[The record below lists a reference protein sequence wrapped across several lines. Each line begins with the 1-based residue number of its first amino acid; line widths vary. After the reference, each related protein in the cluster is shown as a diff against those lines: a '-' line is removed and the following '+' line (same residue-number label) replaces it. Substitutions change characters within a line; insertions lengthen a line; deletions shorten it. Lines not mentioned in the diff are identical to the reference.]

1 MFQLFGFGGA
11 RCPRCEHK
19 NGAAAGYC
27 AQCGLSLGA
36 PDSDTVLHANQWRL
50 ADAQLALF
58 FGVRELSS
66 LFGSA
71 ARRLQVPAESR
82 AWIVQTDAFTLI
94 PAGDYDGAA
103 FFARLP
109 ALLPARPAEVL
120 IARADALSL
129 AFDLP
134 DLASTEM
141 LSVAATVR
149 VDIAL
154 GQPDAF
160 ARQFMRAP
168 GAVTRAHLHA
178 LLLPSVR
185 QIALEFV
192 GSRALREMDANADL
206 RPELNERLQSALT
219 QRLAPSGLAVAGV
232 ETLSL
237 RHDKR
242 AADGSDGDAGAS
254 IGTLWLGGLPAHELE
269 QRSLERM
276 QQLDGLYDEEE
287 WQRIRREEMAARHA
301 HRRAELQQE
310 ATAGKAELG
319 HQEAER
325 LQALRGRQIDLY
337 GRILEAKSRRQALDH
352 GAALALGELEQEL
365 VQKGAQHADAA
376 ANWEHVRALA
386 AIKMRSELELSQLNG
401 REQIQLAQQRFTH
414 QVHLQAIAQQIDNAL
429 LIDDEAGR
437 RAQLARL
444 RHAEMAAAQRE
455 AQLEAEQHKAAWQ
468 GLMLANAAR
477 KREAERVQEWE
488 EQMQLA
494 RQRELLRAEA
504 HKDEAAQVQAADI
517 GEKITALRRGGA
529 REDAIAQQEKLLRTI
544 EADGVYARQLQQ
556 QTHLAQLDALAIEEQ
571 RQQLRQLEQETQW
584 QRDLLAMAQQ
594 RESDYARWKG
604 EYEAL
609 LAQQAHAA
617 ELARIDIDRIEKI
630 GTLSDTGKVAL
641 AQGPNA
647 AVLAQVLK
655 TQLQAGMSAEQLHAL
670 AALAAA
676 ENSIAPPDALRMAQ
690 DSVAHERSYLEGQF
704 ERERRQQLE
713 LIKLHNEL
721 QNAVH
726 SQGLAAQAQVGVA
739 VAQALQP
746 VAGGGMAL
754 LRCKN
759 GHALRAG
766 HPEDK
771 FCVACGVALQS

>member
-36 PDSDTVLHANQWRL
+36 PDSDAVLHANQWHL
-50 ADAQLALF
+50 ADGQLALF

-71 ARRLQVPAESR
+71 ARRLQVPAQSR
-82 AWIVQTDAFTLI
+82 AWIVQSDAFTLI
-94 PAGDYDGAA
+94 PAGDYDSAA

-120 IARADALSL
+120 IARADAVSL
-129 AFDLP
+129 EFDLP
-134 DLASTEM
+134 GLASTE
-141 LSVAATVR
+141 LLNVAASLR
-149 VDIAL
+149 IDIAL

-185 QIALEFV
+185 QIALEFI

-219 QRLAPSGLAVAGV
+219 QRLAPSGLAVARV
-232 ETLSL
+232 ETLAL

-242 AADGSDGDAGAS
+242 DGNADAA
-254 IGTLWLGGLPAHELE
+254 IGTLWLGGLPAQELE
-269 QRSLERM
+269 QHSLERM
-276 QQLDGLYDEEE
+276 KQLDQLYDEEE
-287 WQRIRREEMAARHA
+287 WQRIRREELAARHA
-301 HRRAELQQE
+301 HRRAELTQD
-310 ATAGKAELG
+310 ATLEKAELN

-365 VQKGAQHADAA
+365 AQKGAQRVDET

-386 AIKMRSELELSQLNG
+386 AIKMRSELELSQLHG
-401 REQIQLAQQRFTH
+401 REQIQLSQQRFTH
-414 QVHLQAIAQQIDNAL
+414 QVHLQSIAQQVESAL
-429 LIDDEAGR
+429 LIDDETGR
-437 RAQLARL
+437 RTQLARL
-444 RHAEMAAAQRE
+444 RQAETDAAQRE
-455 AQLEAEQHKAAWQ
+455 AQLEAEQHQAAWQ

-488 EQMQLA
+488 DQMQLA

-517 GEKITALRRGGA
+517 AEKVAALRRGGA

-544 EADGVYARQLQQ
+544 EADGVHARQLQQ
-556 QTHLAQLDALAIEEQ
+556 QTQLALLDALAIEEQ
-571 RQQLRQLEQETQW
+571 RQQLRQLEQEAQW

-630 GTLSDTGKVAL
+630 GSLSDTGKL
-641 AQGPNA
+641 AMAAGQNA
-647 AVLAQVLK
+647 SALAQVLK
-655 TQLQAGMSAEQLHAL
+655 TQLQAGMSAEQIHAL

-676 ENSIAPPDALRMAQ
+676 ENSIAPLDAMRMAQ
-690 DSVAHERSYLEGQF
+690 DSVAQERSYLEGQA
-704 ERERRQQLE
+704 ERERRQQLD
-713 LIKLHNEL
+713 LINL
-721 QNAVH
+721 QNAAH
-726 SQGLAAQAQVGVA
+726 AHGLSAQAQLGMA

-746 VAGGGMAL
+746 GAVSAAPV
-754 LRCKN
+754 RCKN
-759 GHALRAG
+759 GHAQRAG

-771 FCVACGVALQS
+771 FCAACGVALQP

>member
-11 RCPRCEHK
+11 RCPRCEHR

-36 PDSDTVLHANQWRL
+36 PGSDAVLHANQWRL
-50 ADAQLALF
+50 AEEQLALF

-66 LFGSA
+66 LFGGA

-82 AWIVQTDAFTLI
+82 AWIVQSDAFTLI
-94 PAGDYDGAA
+94 PAGDYDSTA

-129 AFDLP
+129 EFDLP
-134 DLASTEM
+134 DLASTE
-141 LSVAATVR
+141 LLGVAASLR
-149 VDIAL
+149 IDIAL

-185 QIALEFV
+185 QIALEFI
-192 GSRALREMDANADL
+192 GSRALRDMDANADL

-219 QRLAPSGLAVAGV
+219 QRLAPSGLAVARV
-232 ETLSL
+232 ETISL

-242 AADGSDGDAGAS
+242 AGGDAGDAC
-254 IGTLWLGGLPAHELE
+254 IGTLWLGGLPAQELE
-269 QRSLERM
+269 QHSLERM
-276 QQLDGLYDEEE
+276 KQLDQLYDEEE

-301 HRRAELQQE
+301 HRRAELRQD
-310 ATAGKAELG
+310 ATLEKAELG

-365 VQKGAQHADAA
+365 AQKGAQRADEA

-414 QVHLQAIAQQIDNAL
+414 QVHLQSIAQQIESAL

-444 RHAEMAAAQRE
+444 RQAETEAAQRE

-504 HKDEAAQVQAADI
+504 HKDEAAQVQAAEI
-517 GEKITALRRGGA
+517 AEKLAALRRGGA

-544 EADGVYARQLQQ
+544 EADGVHARQLQQ
-556 QTHLAQLDALAIEEQ
+556 QSQLAQLDALAIEEQ
-571 RQQLRQLEQETQW
+571 RQQLRQLEQEAQW
-584 QRDLLAMAQQ
+584 QRDLLAMVQQ

-604 EYEAL
+604 EYESL

-617 ELARIDIDRIEKI
+617 ELARIDIDRAEKI
-630 GTLSDTGKVAL
+630 GSLSDTGKL
-641 AQGPNA
+641 AMAAGPNA
-647 AVLAQVLK
+647 AALAQVLK
-655 TQLQAGMSAEQLHAL
+655 VQLQAGMSAEQIHAL

-676 ENSIAPPDALRMAQ
+676 ENSIAPLEAMRMAQ
-690 DSVAHERSYLEGQF
+690 DSVAQERGYLEGQF
-704 ERERRQQLE
+704 DRDRRQQLD
-713 LIKLHNEL
+713 LINL
-721 QNAVH
+721 QNAAH
-726 SQGLAAQAQVGVA
+726 AHGLSAQAQLGVA

-746 VAGGGMAL
+746 QPGGGSAP

-759 GHALRAG
+759 GHAQRAG

-771 FCVACGVALQS
+771 FCAACGAALQP

>member
-36 PDSDTVLHANQWRL
+36 PGSDAVLHANQWRL
-50 ADAQLALF
+50 ADDQLALF

-66 LFGSA
+66 LFGGA
-71 ARRLQVPAESR
+71 AKRLQVPAESR
-82 AWIVQTDAFTLI
+82 AWIVQSDAFTLI
-94 PAGDYDGAA
+94 PAGEYDGTA

-120 IARADALSL
+120 IARADAVSL
-129 AFDLP
+129 DFDLP
-134 DLASTEM
+134 DLASTE
-141 LSVAATVR
+141 LLNVAASLR
-149 VDIAL
+149 VEIAL

-219 QRLAPSGLAVAGV
+219 QRLAPSGLAVARV
-232 ETLSL
+232 ETLTL

-242 AADGSDGDAGAS
+242 DGSDAC
-254 IGTLWLGGLPAHELE
+254 IGTLWLGGLPPQELE
-269 QRSLERM
+269 QHSLERM
-276 QQLDGLYDEEE
+276 KQLDQLYDEEE
-287 WQRIRREEMAARHA
+287 WQRIRREELAARHA
-301 HRRAELQQE
+301 HRRAELRQE
-310 ATAGKAELG
+310 ATVDKAELA

-365 VQKGAQHADAA
+365 AKQGAQRADDAA
-376 ANWEHVRALA
+376 GWEHVRALA

-414 QVHLQAIAQQIDNAL
+414 QVHLQSIAQQVESAL
-429 LIDDEAGR
+429 LIDEEAGR

-444 RHAEMAAAQRE
+444 RQAEADAAQRE

-468 GLMLANAAR
+468 GAVLANAAR

-504 HKDEAAQVQAADI
+504 HKDETAQVQAAEI
-517 GEKITALRRGGA
+517 AEKVAALRRGGA

-544 EADGVYARQLQQ
+544 EADGVHARQLQQ
-556 QTHLAQLDALAIEEQ
+556 QAHLAQLDALAIEEQ
-571 RQQLRQLEQETQW
+571 RQQLRQLEQEAQW

-630 GTLSDTGKVAL
+630 GTLSDTGKVAM
-641 AQGPNA
+641 AAGQNA
-647 AVLAQVLK
+647 AALAQVLK
-655 TQLQAGMSAEQLHAL
+655 VQLQAGMSAEQIHAL

-676 ENSIAPPDALRMAQ
+676 ENSVAPLDAMRMAQ
-690 DSVAHERSYLEGQF
+690 DSVAQERAYLEGQA

-713 LIKLHNEL
+713 LINL
-721 QNAVH
+721 QNAAH
-726 SQGLAAQAQVGVA
+726 SHGLAAQAQLGVA

-746 VAGGGMAL
+746 GAGAVAPD
-754 LRCKN
+754 RCKN
-759 GHALRAG
+759 GHAQRSG

-771 FCVACGVALQS
+771 FCAACGVALQP

>member
-36 PDSDTVLHANQWRL
+36 PGSDTVLHANQWRL
-50 ADAQLALF
+50 ADDQLALF

-66 LFGSA
+66 LFGA
-71 ARRLQVPAESR
+71 AAKRLQVPAESR
-82 AWIVQTDAFTLI
+82 AWIVQSDAFTVI
-94 PAGDYDGAA
+94 PAGDYDSAA

-120 IARADALSL
+120 IARADCLSL
-129 AFDLP
+129 EFDLP
-134 DLASTEM
+134 GLASTE
-141 LSVAATVR
+141 LLNIAATFRIGVT
-149 VDIAL
+149 L

-185 QIALEFV
+185 QIVLEFT
-192 GSRALREMDANADL
+192 GSRALREMEANADL
-206 RPELNERLQSALT
+206 RPQLNERLLSSLT
-219 QRLAPSGLAVAGV
+219 QRLAQSGLAVAQV
-232 ETLSL
+232 ETLAL
-237 RHDKR
+237 RHDKL
-242 AADGSDGDAGAS
+242 DAGDAS
-254 IGTLWLGGLPAHELE
+254 IGTLWLGGAPE
-269 QRSLERM
+269 QGAQEM
-276 QQLDGLYDEEE
+276 QRLDQLYDEQE
-287 WQRIRREEMAARHA
+287 WQRIRSEEQKARHA
-301 HRRAELQQE
+301 HRRAELRQD
-310 ATAGKAELG
+310 ATVEGAELA

-352 GAALALGELEQEL
+352 GAAEALGELEQAL
-365 VQKGAQHADAA
+365 AKKGAQRADEAA
-376 ANWEHVRALA
+376 HWEHVRALA

-414 QVHLQAIAQQIDNAL
+414 QVHLQSIAQQVESAL

-444 RHAEMAAAQRE
+444 RQAEADAAQRE
-455 AQLEAEQHKAAWQ
+455 AQLEAEQHKAVWQ
-468 GLMLANAAR
+468 GAVLANAAR
-477 KREAERVQEWE
+477 QREAERVQEWE

-504 HKDEAAQVQAADI
+504 HKDEAAQVQAAEVA
-517 GEKITALRRGGA
+517 EKVAALRRGGA

-544 EADGVYARQLQQ
+544 EADGVHARQLQQ
-556 QTHLAQLDALAIEEQ
+556 QAHLAQLDALAVEEQ
-571 RQQLRQLEQETQW
+571 RQQLRQLEHEAQW
-584 QRDLLAMAQQ
+584 QRELLGMAQQ
-594 RESDYARWKG
+594 RDSDYARWKG

-630 GTLSDTGKVAL
+630 GTLSDTGKL
-641 AQGPNA
+641 AMAAGPNA
-647 AVLAQVLK
+647 GALAQVLK
-655 TQLQAGMSAEQLHAL
+655 AQLQAGMSAEQIHAL

-676 ENSIAPPDALRMAQ
+676 ENSIAPLDAMRMAQ
-690 DSVAHERSYLEGQF
+690 DSVAQERAYRDGQA
-704 ERERRQQLE
+704 ERERRP
-713 LIKLHNEL
+713 L
-721 QNAVH
+721 QEAV
-726 SQGLAAQAQVGVA
+726 SPQKTPCCQ
-739 VAQALQP
+739 
-746 VAGGGMAL
+746 
-754 LRCKN
+754 N
-759 GHALRAG
+759 GHVQRSG
-766 HPEDK
+766 HPDDK
-771 FCVACGVALQS
+771 FCATCGVALQP

>member
-11 RCPRCEHK
+11 RCPRCEHR

-36 PDSDTVLHANQWRL
+36 PDSDAVLHANQWLL
-50 ADAQLALF
+50 ADEQLALF

-71 ARRLQVPAESR
+71 ARRLRVPAESR
-82 AWIVQTDAFTLI
+82 AWIVQSDAFTLI
-94 PAGDYDGAA
+94 PAGDYDSAA

-120 IARADALSL
+120 IARADAVSL
-129 AFDLP
+129 EFDVP
-134 DLASTEM
+134 GLASTER
-141 LSVAATVR
+141 LEVAASLR

-168 GAVTRAHLHA
+168 GAVTRAHLNA

-185 QIALEFV
+185 QIALEFI

-219 QRLAPSGLAVAGV
+219 QRLAPSGLAVARV

-242 AADGSDGDAGAS
+242 DGNGDAA
-254 IGTLWLGGLPAHELE
+254 IGTLWLGGLPAQELE
-269 QRSLERM
+269 QHSLERM
-276 QQLDGLYDEEE
+276 KQLDQLYDEEE
-287 WQRIRREEMAARHA
+287 WQRIRREELAARHA
-301 HRRAELQQE
+301 HRRAELRQD
-310 ATAGKAELG
+310 ATVEKAELG

-325 LQALRGRQIDLY
+325 LQARRGRQIDLY

-365 VQKGAQHADAA
+365 AQKGVQRAEEAA
-376 ANWEHVRALA
+376 SWEHVRALA
-386 AIKMRSELELSQLNG
+386 AIKMRSELELSQLHG

-414 QVHLQAIAQQIDNAL
+414 QVHLQSIAQQVESAL
-429 LIDDEAGR
+429 LIDDETSR
-437 RAQLARL
+437 RTQLARL
-444 RHAEMAAAQRE
+444 RQAEADAAQRE
-455 AQLEAEQHKAAWQ
+455 AQLEAEQHQAAWQ

-488 EQMQLA
+488 DQMQLA

-517 GEKITALRRGGA
+517 AEKVAALRRGGA

-544 EADGVYARQLQQ
+544 EADGVHARQLQQ
-556 QTHLAQLDALAIEEQ
+556 QSQLAQLDALAIEEQ
-571 RQQLRQLEQETQW
+571 RQQLRQLEQEAQW

-630 GTLSDTGKVAL
+630 GSLSDTGKL
-641 AQGPNA
+641 AMAAGQNA
-647 AVLAQVLK
+647 SALAQVLK
-655 TQLQAGMSAEQLHAL
+655 TQLQAGMSAEQIHAL

-676 ENSIAPPDALRMAQ
+676 ENSIAPLDAMRMAQ
-690 DSVAHERSYLEGQF
+690 DSVAQERSYLEGQA
-704 ERERRQQLE
+704 ERERRQQLD
-713 LIKLHNEL
+713 LINL
-721 QNAVH
+721 QNAAH
-726 SQGLAAQAQVGVA
+726 AHGLSAQAQLGVA

-746 VAGGGMAL
+746 GAASAAPV
-754 LRCKN
+754 RCKN
-759 GHALRAG
+759 GHAQRAG

-771 FCVACGVALQS
+771 FCAACGVVLQP

>member
-36 PDSDTVLHANQWRL
+36 PDSDAVLHANQWHL
-50 ADAQLALF
+50 ADGQLALF

-82 AWIVQTDAFTLI
+82 AWIVQSDAFTLI
-94 PAGDYDGAA
+94 PAGDYDSAA

-120 IARADALSL
+120 IARADAVHLE
-129 AFDLP
+129 FDLP
-134 DLASTEM
+134 GLASTE
-141 LSVAATVR
+141 LLNVAASLR
-149 VDIAL
+149 IDIAL

-185 QIALEFV
+185 QIALEFI

-219 QRLAPSGLAVAGV
+219 QRLAPSGLAVARV

-242 AADGSDGDAGAS
+242 ASGAAES
-254 IGTLWLGGLPAHELE
+254 IGTLWLGGVPAQELE
-269 QRSLERM
+269 RHSLERM
-276 QQLDGLYDEEE
+276 QQLDQLYDEEE

-301 HRRAELQQE
+301 QRRAELRQD
-310 ATAGKAELG
+310 ATVGKAELG

-365 VQKGAQHADAA
+365 AQKGAQRADEA

-401 REQIQLAQQRFTH
+401 REQIQMAQQRFTH
-414 QVHLQAIAQQIDNAL
+414 QVHLQSIAQQIESAL

-444 RHAEMAAAQRE
+444 RQAEMEAAQRE

-504 HKDEAAQVQAADI
+504 HKDEAAQVQSAEIA
-517 GEKITALRRGGA
+517 EKVAALRRGGA
-529 REDAIAQQEKLLRTI
+529 REDAVAQQEKLLRTI
-544 EADGVYARQLQQ
+544 EADGVHARQLQQ
-556 QTHLAQLDALAIEEQ
+556 QAHLAQLDALAIEEQ
-571 RQQLRQLEQETQW
+571 RQQLRQLEQEAQW

-630 GTLSDTGKVAL
+630 GTLSDTGKVAM

-647 AVLAQVLK
+647 AALAQVLK
-655 TQLQAGMSAEQLHAL
+655 VQLQAGMSAEQIHAL

-676 ENSIAPPDALRMAQ
+676 ENSVAPLEAMRMAQ
-690 DSVAHERSYLEGQF
+690 DSVAQERSYLEGQA
-704 ERERRQQLE
+704 ERERRQQLD
-713 LIKLHNEL
+713 LINL
-721 QNAVH
+721 QNAAH
-726 SQGLAAQAQVGVA
+726 AHGLSTQAQVGVA

-746 VAGGGMAL
+746 ALAGAAPA
-754 LRCKN
+754 RCKN

-771 FCVACGVALQS
+771 FCAACGVPLQP

>member
-11 RCPRCEHK
+11 RCPRCEHR

-36 PDSDTVLHANQWRL
+36 PDSDAVLHANQWRL
-50 ADAQLALF
+50 ADEQLALF

-71 ARRLQVPAESR
+71 ARRLRVPAESR
-82 AWIVQTDAFTLI
+82 AWIVQSDAFTLI
-94 PAGDYDGAA
+94 PAGDYDSAA

-120 IARADALSL
+120 IARADAVSL
-129 AFDLP
+129 EFDVP
-134 DLASTEM
+134 GLASTER
-141 LSVAATVR
+141 LEVAASLR

-185 QIALEFV
+185 QIALEFI

-219 QRLAPSGLAVAGV
+219 QRLAPSGLAVARV

-242 AADGSDGDAGAS
+242 DGNGDAA
-254 IGTLWLGGLPAHELE
+254 IGTLWLGGLPAQELE
-269 QRSLERM
+269 QHSLERM
-276 QQLDGLYDEEE
+276 KQLDQLYDEEE
-287 WQRIRREEMAARHA
+287 WQRIRREELAARHA
-301 HRRAELQQE
+301 HRRAELRQD
-310 ATAGKAELG
+310 ATVEKAELG

-365 VQKGAQHADAA
+365 AQKGAQRAEEAA
-376 ANWEHVRALA
+376 SWEHVRALA
-386 AIKMRSELELSQLNG
+386 AIKMRSELELSQLHG

-414 QVHLQAIAQQIDNAL
+414 QVHLQSIAQQVESAL
-429 LIDDEAGR
+429 LIDDETSR
-437 RAQLARL
+437 RTQLARL
-444 RHAEMAAAQRE
+444 RQAEADAAQRE
-455 AQLEAEQHKAAWQ
+455 AQLEAEQHQAAWQ

-488 EQMQLA
+488 DQMQLA

-504 HKDEAAQVQAADI
+504 HKDEAAQVQAAEI
-517 GEKITALRRGGA
+517 AEKVAALRRGGA

-544 EADGVYARQLQQ
+544 EADGVHARQLQQ
-556 QTHLAQLDALAIEEQ
+556 QAQLAQLDALAIEEQ
-571 RQQLRQLEQETQW
+571 RQQLRQLEQEAQW

-630 GTLSDTGKVAL
+630 GSLSDTGKVAM
-641 AQGPNA
+641 AAGQNA
-647 AVLAQVLK
+647 AALAQVLK
-655 TQLQAGMSAEQLHAL
+655 VQLQAGMSAEQIHAL

-676 ENSIAPPDALRMAQ
+676 ENSVAPMEALRMAQ
-690 DSVAHERSYLEGQF
+690 DSAAQERSYLEGQA
-704 ERERRQQLE
+704 ERERRQQLD
-713 LIKLHNEL
+713 LINL
-721 QNAVH
+721 QNAAH
-726 SQGLAAQAQVGVA
+726 AHGLSAQAQLGVA

-746 VAGGGMAL
+746 VAAAAPA
-754 LRCKN
+754 RCKN

-771 FCVACGVALQS
+771 FCAACGVALQP

>member
-11 RCPRCEHK
+11 RCSRCEHR

-36 PDSDTVLHANQWRL
+36 PGSDAVLHANQWRL
-50 ADAQLALF
+50 AEEQLALF

-66 LFGSA
+66 LFGGA

-82 AWIVQTDAFTLI
+82 AWIVQSDAFTLI
-94 PAGDYDGAA
+94 PAGDYDGTA
-103 FFARLP
+103 FYARLP

-120 IARADALSL
+120 IARADALPL
-129 AFDLP
+129 EFDLP
-134 DLASTEM
+134 DLASTE
-141 LSVAATVR
+141 LLHVAASLR
-149 VDIAL
+149 IDIAL

-185 QIALEFV
+185 QIALEFI
-192 GSRALREMDANADL
+192 GSRALREMEANADL

-219 QRLAPSGLAVAGV
+219 QRLAPSGLAVARV
-232 ETLSL
+232 ETISL

-242 AADGSDGDAGAS
+242 AGADAGDAC
-254 IGTLWLGGLPAHELE
+254 IGTLWLGGLPVQELE
-269 QRSLERM
+269 QHSLERM
-276 QQLDGLYDEEE
+276 KQLDQLYDEEE
-287 WQRIRREEMAARHA
+287 WQRIRREELAARHA
-301 HRRAELQQE
+301 HRRAELRQE
-310 ATAGKAELG
+310 ATVEKAELG

-365 VQKGAQHADAA
+365 AQKGAQRADAA

-386 AIKMRSELELSQLNG
+386 AIKMRSELELSQLSG

-414 QVHLQAIAQQIDNAL
+414 QVHLQSIAQQVESAL

-444 RHAEMAAAQRE
+444 RQAEMAAAQRE
-455 AQLEAEQHKAAWQ
+455 AQLEAEQHQAAWQ

-504 HKDEAAQVQAADI
+504 HKDEAAQVQAAEI
-517 GEKITALRRGGA
+517 AEKVAALRRGGA

-544 EADGVYARQLQQ
+544 EADGVHARQLQQ
-556 QTHLAQLDALAIEEQ
+556 QTQLAQLDALAIEEQ
-571 RQQLRQLEQETQW
+571 RQQLRQLEQEAQW

-630 GTLSDTGKVAL
+630 GSLSDTGKVAM
-641 AQGPNA
+641 AAGQNA
-647 AVLAQVLK
+647 AALAQVLK
-655 TQLQAGMSAEQLHAL
+655 VQLQAGMSAEQIHAL

-676 ENSIAPPDALRMAQ
+676 ENSVSPADALRMAQ
-690 DSVAHERSYLEGQF
+690 ESAAQERGYLEGQA
-704 ERERRQQLE
+704 ERERRQQLD
-713 LIKLHNEL
+713 LITL
-721 QNAVH
+721 QNAAH
-726 SQGLAAQAQVGVA
+726 AHGLSAQAQLGVA

-746 VAGGGMAL
+746 GAAAGAPA
-754 LRCKN
+754 RCKN

-771 FCVACGVALQS
+771 FCAACGVALQP

>member
-11 RCPRCEHK
+11 RCPRCEHR

-36 PDSDTVLHANQWRL
+36 PGSDAVLHANQWRL
-50 ADAQLALF
+50 AEEQLALF

-66 LFGSA
+66 LFGGA

-82 AWIVQTDAFTLI
+82 AWIVQSDAFTLI
-94 PAGDYDGAA
+94 PAGDYDSTA

-129 AFDLP
+129 EFDLP
-134 DLASTEM
+134 DLASTE
-141 LSVAATVR
+141 LLGVAASLR
-149 VDIAL
+149 IDIAL

-185 QIALEFV
+185 QIALEFI
-192 GSRALREMDANADL
+192 GSRALRDMDANADL

-219 QRLAPSGLAVAGV
+219 QRLAPSGLAVARV
-232 ETLSL
+232 ETISL

-242 AADGSDGDAGAS
+242 AGGDAGDAC
-254 IGTLWLGGLPAHELE
+254 IGTLWLGGLPAQELE
-269 QRSLERM
+269 QHSLERM
-276 QQLDGLYDEEE
+276 KQLDQLYDEEE

-301 HRRAELQQE
+301 HRRAELRQD
-310 ATAGKAELG
+310 ATLEKAELG

-365 VQKGAQHADAA
+365 AQKGAHRADEA

-414 QVHLQAIAQQIDNAL
+414 QVHLQSIAQQIESAL

-444 RHAEMAAAQRE
+444 RQAETEAAQRE

-504 HKDEAAQVQAADI
+504 HKDDAAQVQAAEI
-517 GEKITALRRGGA
+517 AEKLAALRRGGA

-544 EADGVYARQLQQ
+544 EADGVHARQLQQ
-556 QTHLAQLDALAIEEQ
+556 QSQLAQLDALAIEEQ
-571 RQQLRQLEQETQW
+571 RQQLRQLEQEAQW

-604 EYEAL
+604 EYESL

-617 ELARIDIDRIEKI
+617 ELARIDIDRAEKI
-630 GTLSDTGKVAL
+630 GSLSDTGKL
-641 AQGPNA
+641 AMAAGPNA
-647 AVLAQVLK
+647 AALAQVLK
-655 TQLQAGMSAEQLHAL
+655 VQLQAGMSAEQIHAL

-676 ENSIAPPDALRMAQ
+676 ENSIAPLEAMRMAQ
-690 DSVAHERSYLEGQF
+690 DSVAQERGYLEGQF
-704 ERERRQQLE
+704 DRDRRQQLD
-713 LIKLHNEL
+713 LINL
-721 QNAVH
+721 QNGAH
-726 SQGLAAQAQVGVA
+726 AHGLSAQAQLGVA

-746 VAGGGMAL
+746 QPGGGSSP

-759 GHALRAG
+759 GHAQRAG

-771 FCVACGVALQS
+771 FCAACGAALQP

>member
-36 PDSDTVLHANQWRL
+36 PDSDAVLHANQWRL
-50 ADAQLALF
+50 ADGQLALF

-82 AWIVQTDAFTLI
+82 AWIVQSDAFTLI
-94 PAGDYDGAA
+94 PAGDYDSAA

-120 IARADALSL
+120 IARADAVHLE
-129 AFDLP
+129 FDLP
-134 DLASTEM
+134 GLASTE
-141 LSVAATVR
+141 LLNVAASLR

-185 QIALEFV
+185 QIALEFI

-219 QRLAPSGLAVAGV
+219 QRLAPSGLAVARV
-232 ETLSL
+232 ETLAL

-242 AADGSDGDAGAS
+242 EGDAGTS
-254 IGTLWLGGLPAHELE
+254 IGTLWLGGLPAQELE
-269 QRSLERM
+269 QHSLERM
-276 QQLDGLYDEEE
+276 KQLDQLYDEEE
-287 WQRIRREEMAARHA
+287 WQRIRREELAARHA
-301 HRRAELQQE
+301 QRRAELQQD
-310 ATAGKAELG
+310 ATLEQAELK

-365 VQKGAQHADAA
+365 AQKGAQRADET

-386 AIKMRSELELSQLNG
+386 AIKMRSELELSQLHG
-401 REQIQLAQQRFTH
+401 REQVQLAQQRFTH
-414 QVHLQAIAQQIDNAL
+414 QVHLQSIAQQVESAL
-429 LIDDEAGR
+429 LIDDETAR
-437 RAQLARL
+437 RTQLARL
-444 RHAEMAAAQRE
+444 RQAQADAAQRE
-455 AQLEAEQHKAAWQ
+455 AQLEAEQHQAAWQ

-488 EQMQLA
+488 DQMQLA

-504 HKDEAAQVQAADI
+504 HKDEAAQVQAAEI
-517 GEKITALRRGGA
+517 AEKVAALRRGGA

-544 EADGVYARQLQQ
+544 EADGVHARQLQQ
-556 QTHLAQLDALAIEEQ
+556 QTQLAQLDALAIEEQ
-571 RQQLRQLEQETQW
+571 RQQLRQLEQEAQW

-630 GTLSDTGKVAL
+630 GSLSDTGKL
-641 AQGPNA
+641 AMAAGQNA
-647 AVLAQVLK
+647 SALAQVLK
-655 TQLQAGMSAEQLHAL
+655 TQLQAGMSAEQIHAL

-676 ENSIAPPDALRMAQ
+676 ENSVAPLDAMRMAQ
-690 DSVAHERSYLEGQF
+690 DSVAQERSYLEGQA
-704 ERERRQQLE
+704 ERERRQQLD
-713 LIKLHNEL
+713 LINL
-721 QNAVH
+721 QNAAH
-726 SQGLAAQAQVGVA
+726 AHGLSAQAQLGVA

-746 VAGGGMAL
+746 GAAAAAPA
-754 LRCKN
+754 RCKN
-759 GHALRAG
+759 GHAQRAG

-771 FCVACGVALQS
+771 FCAACGVALQP

>member
-11 RCPRCEHK
+11 RCPRCEHR

-36 PDSDTVLHANQWRL
+36 PDSDAVLHANQWRL
-50 ADAQLALF
+50 ADEQLALF

-66 LFGSA
+66 LFGAA
-71 ARRLQVPAESR
+71 ARRLQVPAETR

-94 PAGDYDGAA
+94 PAGDYDSAA

-120 IARADALSL
+120 IARAGAVNLD
-129 AFDLP
+129 FDLP
-134 DLASTEM
+134 DLASTE
-141 LSVAATVR
+141 LLNIAASLR

-185 QIALEFV
+185 QIALEFI

-219 QRLAPSGLAVAGV
+219 QRLAPSGLAVARV

-242 AADGSDGDAGAS
+242 AGDGSAAAS
-254 IGTLWLGGLPAHELE
+254 IGTLWLGGLPAQELE
-269 QRSLERM
+269 QHSLERM
-276 QQLDGLYDEEE
+276 KQLDQLYDEEE
-287 WQRIRREEMAARHA
+287 WQRIRREELAARHA
-301 HRRAELQQE
+301 QRRAELQQD
-310 ATAGKAELG
+310 ATVEKAELG

-365 VQKGAQHADAA
+365 AQKGAQRADEA

-386 AIKMRSELELSQLNG
+386 AIKMRSELELSQLSG

-414 QVHLQAIAQQIDNAL
+414 QVHLQSIAQQVESAL

-444 RHAEMAAAQRE
+444 RQAEADAARRE
-455 AQLEAEQHKAAWQ
+455 AQLEAEQHQAAWQ

-488 EQMQLA
+488 DQMQLA

-504 HKDEAAQVQAADI
+504 HKDEAAQVQAAEI
-517 GEKITALRRGGA
+517 AEKVAALRRGGA
-529 REDAIAQQEKLLRTI
+529 REEAVAQQEKLLRTI
-544 EADGVYARQLQQ
+544 EADGVHARQLQQ
-556 QTHLAQLDALAIEEQ
+556 QAQLAQLDALAIEEQ
-571 RQQLRQLEQETQW
+571 RQQLRQLEQEAQW

-594 RESDYARWKG
+594 RDTDYARWKG

-630 GTLSDTGKVAL
+630 GTLSDTGKL
-641 AQGPNA
+641 AMAAGQNA
-647 AVLAQVLK
+647 AALAQVLK
-655 TQLQAGMSAEQLHAL
+655 VQLQAGMSAEQLHAL

-676 ENSIAPPDALRMAQ
+676 ENSVAPLDALRMAQ
-690 DSVAHERSYLEGQF
+690 DSVAQERSYLEGQA
-704 ERERRQQLE
+704 ERERRQQLD
-713 LIKLHNEL
+713 LINL
-721 QNAVH
+721 QNAAH
-726 SQGLAAQAQVGVA
+726 AHGLSAQAQLGAA

-746 VAGGGMAL
+746 GAAAAAPA
-754 LRCKN
+754 RCKN
-759 GHALRAG
+759 GHAQRAG

-771 FCVACGVALQS
+771 FCAACGVALQP

>member
-36 PDSDTVLHANQWRL
+36 PDSDAVLHANQWHL
-50 ADAQLALF
+50 ADGQLALF

-82 AWIVQTDAFTLI
+82 AWIVQSDAFTSI
-94 PAGDYDGAA
+94 PAGDYDSAA

-120 IARADALSL
+120 IARADAVSL
-129 AFDLP
+129 EFDLP
-134 DLASTEM
+134 GLASTE
-141 LSVAATVR
+141 LLGIAASLR
-149 VDIAL
+149 VEIAL

-185 QIALEFV
+185 QIALEFI

-219 QRLAPSGLAVAGV
+219 QRLAPSGLAVARV

-242 AADGSDGDAGAS
+242 EGDGDAA
-254 IGTLWLGGLPAHELE
+254 IGTLWLGGAPAQALE
-269 QRSLERM
+269 QHSLERM
-276 QQLDGLYDEEE
+276 KQLDQLYDEEE
-287 WQRIRREEMAARHA
+287 WQRIRREELAARHA
-301 HRRAELQQE
+301 HRRAELQQDAAVE
-310 ATAGKAELG
+310 KAELN

-365 VQKGAQHADAA
+365 AQKGAQRTEEA

-386 AIKMRSELELSQLNG
+386 AIKMRSELELSQLHG

-414 QVHLQAIAQQIDNAL
+414 QVHLQSIAQQIESAL
-429 LIDDEAGR
+429 LIDDETGR
-437 RAQLARL
+437 RTQLARL
-444 RHAEMAAAQRE
+444 RQAEADAARRE
-455 AQLEAEQHKAAWQ
+455 AQLEAEQHQAAWQ

-488 EQMQLA
+488 DQMQLA

-504 HKDEAAQVQAADI
+504 HKDEAAQVQAAEI
-517 GEKITALRRGGA
+517 AEKVAALRRGGA

-544 EADGVYARQLQQ
+544 EADGVHARQLQQ
-556 QTHLAQLDALAIEEQ
+556 QAQLAQLDALAIEEQ
-571 RQQLRQLEQETQW
+571 RQQLRQLEQEAQW

-630 GTLSDTGKVAL
+630 GSLSDTGKVAM
-641 AQGPNA
+641 AAGQNA
-647 AVLAQVLK
+647 AALAQVLK
-655 TQLQAGMSAEQLHAL
+655 VQLQAGMSAEQIHAL

-676 ENSIAPPDALRMAQ
+676 ENSVAPLDALRMAQ
-690 DSVAHERSYLEGQF
+690 DSAAQERSYLEGQA
-704 ERERRQQLE
+704 ERERRQQLD
-713 LIKLHNEL
+713 LINL
-721 QNAVH
+721 QNAAH
-726 SQGLAAQAQVGVA
+726 AHGLSAQAQLGVA

-746 VAGGGMAL
+746 GAAAVAPA
-754 LRCKN
+754 RCKN
-759 GHALRAG
+759 GHAQRAG

-771 FCVACGVALQS
+771 FCAACGAALQP

>member
-11 RCPRCEHK
+11 RCPRCEHR

-36 PDSDTVLHANQWRL
+36 PGSDAVLHANQWRL
-50 ADAQLALF
+50 SEEQLALF

-66 LFGSA
+66 LFGGA

-82 AWIVQTDAFTLI
+82 AWIVQSDAFTLI
-94 PAGDYDGAA
+94 PAGEYDSTA

-120 IARADALSL
+120 IARAEALSL
-129 AFDLP
+129 EFDLP
-134 DLASTEM
+134 DLASAE
-141 LSVAATVR
+141 LLGVAASLR
-149 VDIAL
+149 IDIAL

-185 QIALEFV
+185 QIALEFI
-192 GSRALREMDANADL
+192 GSRALRDMDANADL

-219 QRLAPSGLAVAGV
+219 QRLAPSGLAVARV
-232 ETLSL
+232 ETISL

-242 AADGSDGDAGAS
+242 AGGDAGDAC
-254 IGTLWLGGLPAHELE
+254 IGTLWLGGLPAQELE
-269 QRSLERM
+269 QHSLERM
-276 QQLDGLYDEEE
+276 KQLDQLYDEEE

-301 HRRAELQQE
+301 HRRAELRQD
-310 ATAGKAELG
+310 ATLEKAELG

-365 VQKGAQHADAA
+365 AQKGAQRADEA

-414 QVHLQAIAQQIDNAL
+414 QVHLQSIAQQIESAL

-444 RHAEMAAAQRE
+444 RQAETEAAQRE

-504 HKDEAAQVQAADI
+504 HKDEAAQVQAAEI
-517 GEKITALRRGGA
+517 AEKLAALRRGGA

-544 EADGVYARQLQQ
+544 EADGVHARQLQQ
-556 QTHLAQLDALAIEEQ
+556 QSQLAQLDALAIEEQ
-571 RQQLRQLEQETQW
+571 RQQLRQLEQEAQW

-604 EYEAL
+604 EYESL

-617 ELARIDIDRIEKI
+617 ELARIDIDRAEKI
-630 GTLSDTGKVAL
+630 GSLSDTGKL
-641 AQGPNA
+641 AMAAGPNA
-647 AVLAQVLK
+647 AALAQVLK
-655 TQLQAGMSAEQLHAL
+655 VQLQAGMSAEQIHAL

-676 ENSIAPPDALRMAQ
+676 ENSIAPLEAMRMAQ
-690 DSVAHERSYLEGQF
+690 DSVAQERGYLEGQF
-704 ERERRQQLE
+704 DRDRRQQLD
-713 LIKLHNEL
+713 LINL
-721 QNAVH
+721 QNAAH
-726 SQGLAAQAQVGVA
+726 AHGLSAQAQLGVA

-746 VAGGGMAL
+746 QPGGGSAP

-759 GHALRAG
+759 GHAQRAG

-771 FCVACGVALQS
+771 FCAACGAALQP

>member
-36 PDSDTVLHANQWRL
+36 PDSDAVLHANQWHL
-50 ADAQLALF
+50 ADGQLALF

-66 LFGSA
+66 LFGGA

-82 AWIVQTDAFTLI
+82 AWIVQSDAFTLI
-94 PAGDYDGAA
+94 PAGDYDSAA

-120 IARADALSL
+120 IARADAVHLE
-129 AFDLP
+129 FDLP
-134 DLASTEM
+134 GLASTE
-141 LSVAATVR
+141 LLNVAASLR
-149 VDIAL
+149 IDIAL

-185 QIALEFV
+185 QIALEFI

-219 QRLAPSGLAVAGV
+219 QRLAPSGLAVARV
-232 ETLSL
+232 ETLAL

-242 AADGSDGDAGAS
+242 DGNADAA
-254 IGTLWLGGLPAHELE
+254 IGTLWLGGLPAQELE
-269 QRSLERM
+269 QHSLERM
-276 QQLDGLYDEEE
+276 KQLDQLYDEEE
-287 WQRIRREEMAARHA
+287 WQRIRREELAARHA
-301 HRRAELQQE
+301 HRRTELRQD
-310 ATAGKAELG
+310 ATLEKAELG

-365 VQKGAQHADAA
+365 AQKGAQRADET

-386 AIKMRSELELSQLNG
+386 AIKMRSELELSQLHG

-414 QVHLQAIAQQIDNAL
+414 QVHLQSIAQQIESAL
-429 LIDDEAGR
+429 LIDDETGR
-437 RAQLARL
+437 RTQLARL
-444 RHAEMAAAQRE
+444 RQAQADAAQRE
-455 AQLEAEQHKAAWQ
+455 AQLEAEQHQAAWQ

-488 EQMQLA
+488 DQMQLA

-504 HKDEAAQVQAADI
+504 HKDEAAQVQAAEI
-517 GEKITALRRGGA
+517 AEKVAALRRGGA

-544 EADGVYARQLQQ
+544 EADGVHARQLQQ
-556 QTHLAQLDALAIEEQ
+556 QTQLAQLDALAIEEQ
-571 RQQLRQLEQETQW
+571 RQQLRQLEQEAQW

-617 ELARIDIDRIEKI
+617 ALARIDIDRIEKI
-630 GTLSDTGKVAL
+630 GSLSDTGKL
-641 AQGPNA
+641 AMAAGQNA
-647 AVLAQVLK
+647 AALAQVLK
-655 TQLQAGMSAEQLHAL
+655 TQLQAGMSAEQIHAL

-676 ENSIAPPDALRMAQ
+676 ENGVAPLDAMRMAQ
-690 DSVAHERSYLEGQF
+690 DSVAQERSYLEGQA
-704 ERERRQQLE
+704 ERERRQQLD
-713 LIKLHNEL
+713 LINL
-721 QNAVH
+721 QNAAH
-726 SQGLAAQAQVGVA
+726 AHGLSAQAQLGVA

-746 VAGGGMAL
+746 GAASAAPA
-754 LRCKN
+754 RCKN
-759 GHALRAG
+759 GHAQRAG

-771 FCVACGVALQS
+771 FCAACGVALQP

>member
-11 RCPRCEHK
+11 RCPRCEHR

-36 PDSDTVLHANQWRL
+36 PGSDAVLHANQWRL
-50 ADAQLALF
+50 AEDQLALF

-66 LFGSA
+66 LFGGA

-82 AWIVQTDAFTLI
+82 AWIVQSDAFTLI
-94 PAGDYDGAA
+94 PAGDYDSTA

-129 AFDLP
+129 EFDLP
-134 DLASTEM
+134 DLASTE
-141 LSVAATVR
+141 LLGVAASLR
-149 VDIAL
+149 IDIAL

-185 QIALEFV
+185 QIALEFI

-219 QRLAPSGLAVAGV
+219 QRLAPSGLAVARV
-232 ETLSL
+232 ETISL

-242 AADGSDGDAGAS
+242 AGGDAGDAC
-254 IGTLWLGGLPAHELE
+254 IGTLWLGGLPAQELE
-269 QRSLERM
+269 QHSLERM
-276 QQLDGLYDEEE
+276 KQLDQLYDEEE

-301 HRRAELQQE
+301 HRRAELRQD
-310 ATAGKAELG
+310 ATLEKAELG

-365 VQKGAQHADAA
+365 AQKGAQRADEA

-414 QVHLQAIAQQIDNAL
+414 QVHLQSIAQQIESAL

-444 RHAEMAAAQRE
+444 RQAETEAAQRE

-504 HKDEAAQVQAADI
+504 HKDEAAQVQAAEI
-517 GEKITALRRGGA
+517 AENLAALRRGGA

-544 EADGVYARQLQQ
+544 EADGVHARQLQQ
-556 QTHLAQLDALAIEEQ
+556 QTQLAQLDALAIEEQ
-571 RQQLRQLEQETQW
+571 RQQLRQLEQEAQW

-630 GTLSDTGKVAL
+630 GSLSDTGKVAM
-641 AQGPNA
+641 AAGQNA
-647 AVLAQVLK
+647 AALAQVLK
-655 TQLQAGMSAEQLHAL
+655 VQLQAGMSAEQIHAL

-676 ENSIAPPDALRMAQ
+676 ENSVAPLDALRMAQ
-690 DSVAHERSYLEGQF
+690 DSVAQERSYLEGQA
-704 ERERRQQLE
+704 ERERRQQLD
-713 LIKLHNEL
+713 LINL
-721 QNAVH
+721 QNAAH
-726 SQGLAAQAQVGVA
+726 AHGLSAQAQLGVA

-746 VAGGGMAL
+746 GAASAAPA
-754 LRCKN
+754 RCKN
-759 GHALRAG
+759 GHAQRAG

-771 FCVACGVALQS
+771 FCAACGVALQP

>member
-36 PDSDTVLHANQWRL
+36 PDSDAVLHANQWHL
-50 ADAQLALF
+50 ADGQLALF

-66 LFGSA
+66 LFGNA

-82 AWIVQTDAFTLI
+82 AWIVQSDAFTLV
-94 PAGDYDGAA
+94 PVGSYDSAA

-120 IARADALSL
+120 IARADAVSL
-129 AFDLP
+129 EFDLP
-134 DLASTEM
+134 GLASAELLNVTAS
-141 LSVAATVR
+141 LR
-149 VDIAL
+149 VDIGL
-154 GQPDAF
+154 GQSDAF
-160 ARQFMRAP
+160 GRQFMRAP

-185 QIALEFV
+185 QIVLEFI
-192 GSRALREMDANADL
+192 GSRVLHEMDANADL
-206 RPELNERLQSALT
+206 RPELNERLQSSLT
-219 QRLAPSGLAVAGV
+219 QRLAPSGLAVARV

-242 AADGSDGDAGAS
+242 ESEGKGDTGAC
-254 IGTLWLGGLPAHELE
+254 IGTLWLGGLASQQLE
-269 QRSLERM
+269 QHSLERM
-276 QQLDGLYDEEE
+276 RQLDQLYDAEE
-287 WQRIRREEMAARHA
+287 WQRIGREELAARHA
-301 HRRAELQQE
+301 HRRAELQQD
-310 ATAGKAELG
+310 ATLEKAELG

-337 GRILEAKSRRQALDH
+337 GRILEAKSRRQALEH

-365 VQKGAQHADAA
+365 AQKGAQRADEA

-386 AIKMRSELELSQLNG
+386 AIKMRSELELSQLHG
-401 REQIQLAQQRFTH
+401 REQLQLAQQRFTH
-414 QVHLQAIAQQIDNAL
+414 QVHLQSIAQQIESAL
-429 LIDDEAGR
+429 LIDDETGR
-437 RAQLARL
+437 RTQLARL
-444 RHAEMAAAQRE
+444 RQAQADAAQRE
-455 AQLEAEQHKAAWQ
+455 AQLEAEQHQAAWQ
-468 GLMLANAAR
+468 GLMLVNAAR

-488 EQMQLA
+488 DQMQLA

-504 HKDEAAQVQAADI
+504 HKDEAAQVQAAEI
-517 GEKITALRRGGA
+517 AEKVAALRRGGA

-544 EADGVYARQLQQ
+544 EADGVHARQLQQ
-556 QTHLAQLDALAIEEQ
+556 QSQLAQLDALAIEEQ
-571 RQQLRQLEQETQW
+571 RQQLRQLEQEAQW
-584 QRDLLAMAQQ
+584 QRDLQAMAQQ

-604 EYEAL
+604 EYDAL

-617 ELARIDIDRIEKI
+617 ELARIDIERIEKI
-630 GTLSDTGKVAL
+630 GSLSDTGKVAM
-641 AQGPNA
+641 AAGQNA
-647 AVLAQVLK
+647 AALAQVLK
-655 TQLQAGMSAEQLHAL
+655 AQLQAGMSAEQIHAL

-676 ENSIAPPDALRMAQ
+676 ENSIAPQDAIRMAH
-690 DSVAHERSYLEGQF
+690 DSVAQERSYLDGQF
-704 ERERRQQLE
+704 ERERRQQLD
-713 LIKLHNEL
+713 LITLHN
-721 QNAVH
+721 AAH
-726 SQGLAAQAQVGVA
+726 AHGLSAQVQLGVA

-746 VAGGGMAL
+746 GAASAAP

-759 GHALRAG
+759 GHAQRVG
-766 HPEDK
+766 HPEDQ
-771 FCVACGVALQS
+771 FCAACGVALQP

>member
-36 PDSDTVLHANQWRL
+36 PDSDAVLHANQWHL
-50 ADAQLALF
+50 ADGQLALF

-82 AWIVQTDAFTLI
+82 AWIVQSDAFTLI
-94 PAGDYDGAA
+94 PAGDYDSAT

-120 IARADALSL
+120 IARADAISL
-129 AFDLP
+129 DFDLP
-134 DLASTEM
+134 GLATTEM
-141 LSVAATVR
+141 LGIAASLR

-192 GSRALREMDANADL
+192 ASRALREMDANADL

-219 QRLAPSGLAVAGV
+219 QRLAPSGLAVARV

-242 AADGSDGDAGAS
+242 EGDAGAS
-254 IGTLWLGGLPAHELE
+254 IGTLWLGGLPAQELE
-269 QRSLERM
+269 QHSLERM
-276 QQLDGLYDEEE
+276 KQLDQLYDEEE
-287 WQRIRREEMAARHA
+287 WQRIRREELAARHA
-301 HRRAELQQE
+301 HRRAELQQD
-310 ATAGKAELG
+310 ATVEKAELG

-365 VQKGAQHADAA
+365 AQKGAQRSEDA

-386 AIKMRSELELSQLNG
+386 AIKMRSELELSQLHG

-414 QVHLQAIAQQIDNAL
+414 QVHLQSIAQQVESAL
-429 LIDDEAGR
+429 LIDDETAR
-437 RAQLARL
+437 RTQLARL
-444 RHAEMAAAQRE
+444 RQAEADAAQRE
-455 AQLEAEQHKAAWQ
+455 AQLEAEQHQAAWQ

-488 EQMQLA
+488 DQMQLA

-504 HKDEAAQVQAADI
+504 HKDEAAQVQAAEI
-517 GEKITALRRGGA
+517 AEKVAALRRGGA

-544 EADGVYARQLQQ
+544 EADGVHARQLQQ
-556 QTHLAQLDALAIEEQ
+556 QAQLAQLDALAIEEQ
-571 RQQLRQLEQETQW
+571 RQQLRQLEQEAQW

-617 ELARIDIDRIEKI
+617 ELARIEIDRIEKI
-630 GTLSDTGKVAL
+630 GSLSDTGKVAM

-655 TQLQAGMSAEQLHAL
+655 VQLQAGMSAEQIHAL

-676 ENSIAPPDALRMAQ
+676 ENSIAPLDAMRMAQ
-690 DSVAHERSYLEGQF
+690 DSVAQERSYLEGQA
-704 ERERRQQLE
+704 ERERRQQLD
-713 LIKLHNEL
+713 LINL
-721 QNAVH
+721 QNAAH
-726 SQGLAAQAQVGVA
+726 AHGLSAQAQLGVA

-746 VAGGGMAL
+746 AAGL
-754 LRCKN
+754 PVRCKN
-759 GHALRAG
+759 GHAQRTG

-771 FCVACGVALQS
+771 FCAACGVALQP

>member
-11 RCPRCEHK
+11 RCPRCEHR

-36 PDSDTVLHANQWRL
+36 PDSDAVLHANQWLL
-50 ADAQLALF
+50 ADEQLALF

-71 ARRLQVPAESR
+71 ARRLQVPAASR
-82 AWIVQTDAFTLI
+82 AWIVQSDAFTLI
-94 PAGDYDGAA
+94 PAGDYDSAA

-120 IARADALSL
+120 IARADAVSL
-129 AFDLP
+129 DFDVP
-134 DLASTEM
+134 GLASTE
-141 LSVAATVR
+141 LLDVAASLR

-185 QIALEFV
+185 QIALEFI

-219 QRLAPSGLAVAGV
+219 QRLAPSGLAVARV

-242 AADGSDGDAGAS
+242 AGDGDAA
-254 IGTLWLGGLPAHELE
+254 IGTLWLGGLPAQELE
-269 QRSLERM
+269 QHSLERM
-276 QQLDGLYDEEE
+276 KQLDQLYDEEE
-287 WQRIRREEMAARHA
+287 WQRIRREELAARHA
-301 HRRAELQQE
+301 HRRAELRQD
-310 ATAGKAELG
+310 ATLEKAELN

-365 VQKGAQHADAA
+365 AQKGAQRADEA

-386 AIKMRSELELSQLNG
+386 AIKMRSELELSQLHG

-414 QVHLQAIAQQIDNAL
+414 QVHLQSIAQQVESAL
-429 LIDDEAGR
+429 LIDDETGR
-437 RAQLARL
+437 RTQLARL
-444 RHAEMAAAQRE
+444 RQAEADAAQRE
-455 AQLEAEQHKAAWQ
+455 AQLEAEQHQAAWQ

-488 EQMQLA
+488 DQMQLA

-504 HKDEAAQVQAADI
+504 HKDEAAQVQAAEI
-517 GEKITALRRGGA
+517 AEKVAALRRGGA

-544 EADGVYARQLQQ
+544 EADGVHARQLQQ
-556 QTHLAQLDALAIEEQ
+556 QTQLAQLDALAIEEQ
-571 RQQLRQLEQETQW
+571 RQQLRQLEQEAQW

-630 GTLSDTGKVAL
+630 GSLSDTGKVAM
-641 AQGPNA
+641 AAGQNA

-655 TQLQAGMSAEQLHAL
+655 TQLQAGMSAEQIHAL

-676 ENSIAPPDALRMAQ
+676 ENSVAPLDAMRMAQ
-690 DSVAHERSYLEGQF
+690 DSVAQERNYLEGQA
-704 ERERRQQLE
+704 ERERRQQLD
-713 LIKLHNEL
+713 LINL
-721 QNAVH
+721 QNAAH
-726 SQGLAAQAQVGVA
+726 AHGLSAQAQLGMA

-746 VAGGGMAL
+746 GAAVAAAPA
-754 LRCKN
+754 RCKN
-759 GHALRAG
+759 GHAQRAG

-771 FCVACGVALQS
+771 FCAACGVALQP

>member
-11 RCPRCEHK
+11 RCPRCEHR

-36 PDSDTVLHANQWRL
+36 PDSDAVLHANQWLL
-50 ADAQLALF
+50 ADEQLALF

-71 ARRLQVPAESR
+71 ARRLRVPAESR
-82 AWIVQTDAFTLI
+82 AWIVQSDAFTLI
-94 PAGDYDGAA
+94 PAGDYDSAA

-120 IARADALSL
+120 IARADAVSL
-129 AFDLP
+129 EFDVP
-134 DLASTEM
+134 GLASTER
-141 LSVAATVR
+141 LEVAASLR

-185 QIALEFV
+185 QIALEFI

-219 QRLAPSGLAVAGV
+219 QRLAPSGLAVARV

-242 AADGSDGDAGAS
+242 DGNGDAA
-254 IGTLWLGGLPAHELE
+254 IGTLWLGGLPAQELE
-269 QRSLERM
+269 QHSLERM
-276 QQLDGLYDEEE
+276 KQLDQLYDEEE
-287 WQRIRREEMAARHA
+287 WQRIRREELAARHA
-301 HRRAELQQE
+301 QRRAELRQD
-310 ATAGKAELG
+310 ATVGKAELG

-365 VQKGAQHADAA
+365 AQKGVQRAEEAA
-376 ANWEHVRALA
+376 SWEHVRALA
-386 AIKMRSELELSQLNG
+386 AIKMRSELELSQLHG

-414 QVHLQAIAQQIDNAL
+414 QVHLQSIAQQVESAL
-429 LIDDEAGR
+429 LIDDETSR
-437 RAQLARL
+437 RTQLARL
-444 RHAEMAAAQRE
+444 RQAEADAAQRE
-455 AQLEAEQHKAAWQ
+455 AQLEAEQHQAAWQ

-488 EQMQLA
+488 DQMQLA

-504 HKDEAAQVQAADI
+504 HKDEAAQVQAAEI
-517 GEKITALRRGGA
+517 AEKVAALRRGGA

-544 EADGVYARQLQQ
+544 EADGVHARQLQQ
-556 QTHLAQLDALAIEEQ
+556 QTQLAQLDALAIEEQ
-571 RQQLRQLEQETQW
+571 RQQLRQLEQEAQW

-630 GTLSDTGKVAL
+630 GSLSDTGKVAM
-641 AQGPNA
+641 AAGQNA
-647 AVLAQVLK
+647 AALAQVLK
-655 TQLQAGMSAEQLHAL
+655 VQLQAGMSAEQIHAL

-676 ENSIAPPDALRMAQ
+676 ENSVAPMEALRMAQ
-690 DSVAHERSYLEGQF
+690 DSAAQERSYLEGQA
-704 ERERRQQLE
+704 ERERRQQLD
-713 LIKLHNEL
+713 LINL
-721 QNAVH
+721 QNAAH
-726 SQGLAAQAQVGVA
+726 AHGLSAQAQLGVA

-746 VAGGGMAL
+746 GAASAAPA
-754 LRCKN
+754 RCKN
-759 GHALRAG
+759 GHAQRAG

-771 FCVACGVALQS
+771 FCAACGVALQP

>member
-36 PDSDTVLHANQWRL
+36 PDSDAVLHANQWQL
-50 ADAQLALF
+50 ADGQLALF

-71 ARRLQVPAESR
+71 ARRLQVPAQSR
-82 AWIVQTDAFTLI
+82 AWIVQSDAFTLI
-94 PAGDYDGAA
+94 PAGDYDSAA

-109 ALLPARPAEVL
+109 ALLPARAAEVL
-120 IARADALSL
+120 IARADAVSL
-129 AFDLP
+129 EFDLP
-134 DLASTEM
+134 GLASTE
-141 LSVAATVR
+141 LLNVAASLR

-185 QIALEFV
+185 QIALEFI

-219 QRLAPSGLAVAGV
+219 QRLAPSGLAVVRV
-232 ETLSL
+232 ETLAL

-242 AADGSDGDAGAS
+242 EGDAGAS
-254 IGTLWLGGLPAHELE
+254 IGTLWLGGLPAQELE
-269 QRSLERM
+269 QHSLERM
-276 QQLDGLYDEEE
+276 KQLDQLYDEEE
-287 WQRIRREEMAARHA
+287 WQRIRREELAARHA
-301 HRRAELQQE
+301 HRRAELTQD
-310 ATAGKAELG
+310 ATVEKAELN

-365 VQKGAQHADAA
+365 AQKGAQRADEA

-386 AIKMRSELELSQLNG
+386 AIKMRSELELSQLHG

-414 QVHLQAIAQQIDNAL
+414 QVHLQSIAQQVESAL
-429 LIDDEAGR
+429 LIDDETGR
-437 RAQLARL
+437 RTQLARL
-444 RHAEMAAAQRE
+444 RQAEADAAQRE
-455 AQLEAEQHKAAWQ
+455 AQLEAEQHQAAWQ

-488 EQMQLA
+488 DQMQLA

-504 HKDEAAQVQAADI
+504 HKDEAAQVQAAEI
-517 GEKITALRRGGA
+517 AEKVAALRRGGA

-544 EADGVYARQLQQ
+544 EADGVHARQLQQ
-556 QTHLAQLDALAIEEQ
+556 QTQLAQLDALAIEEQ
-571 RQQLRQLEQETQW
+571 RQQLRQLEQEAQW

-630 GTLSDTGKVAL
+630 GSLSDTGKVAM
-641 AQGPNA
+641 AAGQNA
-647 AVLAQVLK
+647 AALAQVLK
-655 TQLQAGMSAEQLHAL
+655 VQLQAGMSAEQIHAL

-676 ENSIAPPDALRMAQ
+676 ENSISPTDALRMAQ
-690 DSVAHERSYLEGQF
+690 DGVAQERSYLEGQA
-704 ERERRQQLE
+704 ERERRQQLD
-713 LIKLHNEL
+713 LINL
-721 QNAVH
+721 QNAAH
-726 SQGLAAQAQVGVA
+726 AHGLSAQAQLGVA

-746 VAGGGMAL
+746 GVGPGAAAP

-759 GHALRAG
+759 GHAQRAG

-771 FCVACGVALQS
+771 FCAACGVALQP

>member
-11 RCPRCEHK
+11 RCPRCEHR

-36 PDSDTVLHANQWRL
+36 PGSDAVLHANQWRL
-50 ADAQLALF
+50 AEEQLALF

-66 LFGSA
+66 LFGGA

-82 AWIVQTDAFTLI
+82 AWIVQSDAFTLI
-94 PAGDYDGAA
+94 PAGEYDSTA

-129 AFDLP
+129 EFDLP
-134 DLASTEM
+134 DLASTE
-141 LSVAATVR
+141 LLGVAASLR
-149 VDIAL
+149 IDIAL

-185 QIALEFV
+185 QIALEFI
-192 GSRALREMDANADL
+192 GSRALRDMDANADL

-219 QRLAPSGLAVAGV
+219 QRLAPSGLAVARV
-232 ETLSL
+232 ETISL

-242 AADGSDGDAGAS
+242 AGGDAGDAC
-254 IGTLWLGGLPAHELE
+254 IGTLWLGGLPAQELE
-269 QRSLERM
+269 QHSLERM
-276 QQLDGLYDEEE
+276 KQLDQLYDEEE

-301 HRRAELQQE
+301 HRRAELRQD
-310 ATAGKAELG
+310 ATLEKAELG

-365 VQKGAQHADAA
+365 AQKGAQRADEA

-414 QVHLQAIAQQIDNAL
+414 QVHLQSIAQQIESAL

-444 RHAEMAAAQRE
+444 RQAETEAAQRE

-504 HKDEAAQVQAADI
+504 HKDEAAQVQAAEI
-517 GEKITALRRGGA
+517 AEKLSALRRGGA

-544 EADGVYARQLQQ
+544 EADGVHARQLQQ
-556 QTHLAQLDALAIEEQ
+556 QSQLAQLDALAIEEQ
-571 RQQLRQLEQETQW
+571 RQQLRQLEQEAQW

-604 EYEAL
+604 EYESL

-617 ELARIDIDRIEKI
+617 ELARIDIDRAEKI
-630 GTLSDTGKVAL
+630 GSLSDTGKL
-641 AQGPNA
+641 AMAAGPNA
-647 AVLAQVLK
+647 AALAQVLK
-655 TQLQAGMSAEQLHAL
+655 VQLQAGMSAEQIHAL

-676 ENSIAPPDALRMAQ
+676 ENSIAPLEAMRMAQ
-690 DSVAHERSYLEGQF
+690 DSVAQERGYLEGQF
-704 ERERRQQLE
+704 DRDRRQQLD
-713 LIKLHNEL
+713 LINL
-721 QNAVH
+721 QNAAH
-726 SQGLAAQAQVGVA
+726 AHGLSAQAQLGVA

-746 VAGGGMAL
+746 QPGGGSAP

-759 GHALRAG
+759 GHAQRAG

-771 FCVACGVALQS
+771 FCAACGAALQP

>member
-36 PDSDTVLHANQWRL
+36 PDSDAVLHANQWHL
-50 ADAQLALF
+50 ADGQLALF

-82 AWIVQTDAFTLI
+82 AWIVQSDAFTSI
-94 PAGDYDGAA
+94 PAGDYDSAA

-120 IARADALSL
+120 IARADAVSL
-129 AFDLP
+129 EFDLP
-134 DLASTEM
+134 GLASTE
-141 LSVAATVR
+141 LLGIAASLR
-149 VDIAL
+149 VEIAL

-185 QIALEFV
+185 QIALEFI

-219 QRLAPSGLAVAGV
+219 QRLAPSGLAVARV

-242 AADGSDGDAGAS
+242 EGDGDAA
-254 IGTLWLGGLPAHELE
+254 IGTLWLGGAPAQALE
-269 QRSLERM
+269 QHSLERM
-276 QQLDGLYDEEE
+276 KQLDQLYDEEE
-287 WQRIRREEMAARHA
+287 WQRIRREELAARHA
-301 HRRAELQQE
+301 HRRAELQQDAAVE
-310 ATAGKAELG
+310 KAELN

-325 LQALRGRQIDLY
+325 LQVLRGRQIDLY

-365 VQKGAQHADAA
+365 AQKGAQRSEEA

-386 AIKMRSELELSQLNG
+386 AIKMRSELELSQLHG

-414 QVHLQAIAQQIDNAL
+414 QVHLQSIAQQIESAL
-429 LIDDEAGR
+429 LIDDETGR
-437 RAQLARL
+437 RTQLARL
-444 RHAEMAAAQRE
+444 RQAEADAAQRE
-455 AQLEAEQHKAAWQ
+455 AQLEAEQHQAAWQ

-488 EQMQLA
+488 DQMQLA

-504 HKDEAAQVQAADI
+504 HKDEAAQVQAAEI
-517 GEKITALRRGGA
+517 AEKVAALRRGGA

-544 EADGVYARQLQQ
+544 EADGVHARQLQQ
-556 QTHLAQLDALAIEEQ
+556 QAQLAQLDALAIEEQ
-571 RQQLRQLEQETQW
+571 RQQLRQLEQEAQW

-630 GTLSDTGKVAL
+630 GSLSDTGKVAM
-641 AQGPNA
+641 AAGQNA
-647 AVLAQVLK
+647 AALAQVLK
-655 TQLQAGMSAEQLHAL
+655 VQLQAGMSAEQIHAL

-676 ENSIAPPDALRMAQ
+676 ENSIAPLDALRMAQ
-690 DSVAHERSYLEGQF
+690 DSVAQERSYLEGQA
-704 ERERRQQLE
+704 ERERRQQLD
-713 LIKLHNEL
+713 LINL
-721 QNAVH
+721 QNAAH
-726 SQGLAAQAQVGVA
+726 AHGLSAQAQLGVA

-746 VAGGGMAL
+746 GAAAAAPAP
-754 LRCKN
+754 CKN
-759 GHALRAG
+759 GHAQRAG

-771 FCVACGVALQS
+771 FCAACGVALQP

>member
-11 RCPRCEHK
+11 RCPRCEHR

-36 PDSDTVLHANQWRL
+36 PDSDAVLHANQWHL
-50 ADAQLALF
+50 ADGQLALF

-82 AWIVQTDAFTLI
+82 AWIVQSDAFTLI
-94 PAGDYDGAA
+94 PAGDYDSAA

-120 IARADALSL
+120 IARADAVSL
-129 AFDLP
+129 EFDLP
-134 DLASTEM
+134 GLASTER
-141 LSVAATVR
+141 LNVAASLR

-185 QIALEFV
+185 QIALEFI

-219 QRLAPSGLAVAGV
+219 QRLAPSGLAVARV
-232 ETLSL
+232 ETLAL

-242 AADGSDGDAGAS
+242 EGDGDAA
-254 IGTLWLGGLPAHELE
+254 IGTLWLGGLPAQELE
-269 QRSLERM
+269 QHSLERIK
-276 QQLDGLYDEEE
+276 QLDQLYDEEE
-287 WQRIRREEMAARHA
+287 WQRIRREELAARHA
-301 HRRAELQQE
+301 HRRAELQQD
-310 ATAGKAELG
+310 ATLEKAELG

-365 VQKGAQHADAA
+365 AQKGAQRADEA

-386 AIKMRSELELSQLNG
+386 AIRMRSELELSQLHG

-414 QVHLQAIAQQIDNAL
+414 QVHLQSIAQQVESAL
-429 LIDDEAGR
+429 LIDDETGR
-437 RAQLARL
+437 RTQLARL
-444 RHAEMAAAQRE
+444 RQAEADAAQRE
-455 AQLEAEQHKAAWQ
+455 AQLEAEQHQAAWQ

-477 KREAERVQEWE
+477 KREAQRVQEWE
-488 EQMQLA
+488 DQMQLA

-504 HKDEAAQVQAADI
+504 HKDEAAQVQAAEI
-517 GEKITALRRGGA
+517 GEKVAALRRGGA

-544 EADGVYARQLQQ
+544 EADGVHARQLQQ
-556 QTHLAQLDALAIEEQ
+556 QTQLAQLDALAIEEQ
-571 RQQLRQLEQETQW
+571 RQQLRQLEQEAQW

-594 RESDYARWKG
+594 RDSDYARWKG

-630 GTLSDTGKVAL
+630 GSLSDTGKVAM
-641 AQGPNA
+641 AAGQNA
-647 AVLAQVLK
+647 AALAQVLK
-655 TQLQAGMSAEQLHAL
+655 VQLQAGMSAEQIHAL

-676 ENSIAPPDALRMAQ
+676 ENSVSPADALRMAQ
-690 DSVAHERSYLEGQF
+690 DSVAQERSYLEGQA
-704 ERERRQQLE
+704 ERERRQQLD
-713 LIKLHNEL
+713 LINL
-721 QNAVH
+721 QNAAH
-726 SQGLAAQAQVGVA
+726 AHGLSAQAQLGVA

-746 VAGGGMAL
+746 SVGPGAAAP

-759 GHALRAG
+759 GHAQRAG

-771 FCVACGVALQS
+771 FCAACGAALQP

>member
-36 PDSDTVLHANQWRL
+36 PDSDAVLHANQWHL
-50 ADAQLALF
+50 ADGQLALF

-82 AWIVQTDAFTLI
+82 AWIVQSDAFTLI
-94 PAGDYDGAA
+94 PAGDYDSAA

-120 IARADALSL
+120 IARADAVSL
-129 AFDLP
+129 EFDLP
-134 DLASTEM
+134 GLASTE
-141 LSVAATVR
+141 LLNVAASLR

-185 QIALEFV
+185 QIALEFI
-192 GSRALREMDANADL
+192 GSRALGEMDANADL
-206 RPELNERLQSALT
+206 HPELNERLQSALT
-219 QRLAPSGLAVAGV
+219 QRLAPSGLAVARV
-232 ETLSL
+232 ETLAL

-242 AADGSDGDAGAS
+242 EGDAGAS
-254 IGTLWLGGLPAHELE
+254 IGTLWLGGLPAQELE
-269 QRSLERM
+269 QHSLERM
-276 QQLDGLYDEEE
+276 KQLDQLYDEEE
-287 WQRIRREEMAARHA
+287 WQRIRREELAARHA
-301 HRRAELQQE
+301 HRRAELTQD
-310 ATAGKAELG
+310 ATVEKAELN

-365 VQKGAQHADAA
+365 AQKGAQRADETAS
-376 ANWEHVRALA
+376 WEHVRALA
-386 AIKMRSELELSQLNG
+386 AIKMRSELELSQLHG

-414 QVHLQAIAQQIDNAL
+414 QVHLQSIAQQVESAL
-429 LIDDEAGR
+429 LIDDETGR
-437 RAQLARL
+437 RTQLARL
-444 RHAEMAAAQRE
+444 RQAEADAAQRE
-455 AQLEAEQHKAAWQ
+455 AQLEAEQHQAAWQ

-504 HKDEAAQVQAADI
+504 HKDEAAQVQAAEI
-517 GEKITALRRGGA
+517 AEKVAALRRGGA

-544 EADGVYARQLQQ
+544 EADGVHARQLQQ
-556 QTHLAQLDALAIEEQ
+556 QAQLAQLDALAIEEQ
-571 RQQLRQLEQETQW
+571 RQQLRQLEQEAQW

-630 GTLSDTGKVAL
+630 GSLSDTGKVAM
-641 AQGPNA
+641 AAGQNA
-647 AVLAQVLK
+647 AALAQVLK
-655 TQLQAGMSAEQLHAL
+655 VQLQAGMSAEQIHAL

-676 ENSIAPPDALRMAQ
+676 ENSVSPAEALRMAQ
-690 DSVAHERSYLEGQF
+690 DRAAQERSYLEGQA
-704 ERERRQQLE
+704 ERERRQQLD
-713 LIKLHNEL
+713 LINL
-721 QNAVH
+721 QNAAH
-726 SQGLAAQAQVGVA
+726 AHGLSAQAQLGVA

-746 VAGGGMAL
+746 GVGPGAAAP

-759 GHALRAG
+759 GHAQRAG

-771 FCVACGVALQS
+771 FCAACGVALQP

>member
-36 PDSDTVLHANQWRL
+36 PDSDAVLHANQWHL
-50 ADAQLALF
+50 ADGQLALF

-82 AWIVQTDAFTLI
+82 AWIVQSDAFTLI
-94 PAGDYDGAA
+94 PAGDYDSAA

-120 IARADALSL
+120 IARADAVSL
-129 AFDLP
+129 EFDLP
-134 DLASTEM
+134 ALASTE
-141 LSVAATVR
+141 LLNVAASLR

-185 QIALEFV
+185 QIALEFI

-219 QRLAPSGLAVAGV
+219 QRLAPSGLAVARV

-242 AADGSDGDAGAS
+242 EGGGDAA
-254 IGTLWLGGLPAHELE
+254 IGTLWLGGLPAQELE
-269 QRSLERM
+269 QHSLERM
-276 QQLDGLYDEEE
+276 KQLDQLYDEEE
-287 WQRIRREEMAARHA
+287 WQRIRREELAARHA
-301 HRRAELQQE
+301 HRRAELQQD
-310 ATAGKAELG
+310 ATVEKAELN

-365 VQKGAQHADAA
+365 AQKGAQRADEA

-386 AIKMRSELELSQLNG
+386 AIKMRSELELSQLHG

-414 QVHLQAIAQQIDNAL
+414 QVHLQSIAQQVESAL
-429 LIDDEAGR
+429 LIDDETGR
-437 RAQLARL
+437 RTQLARL
-444 RHAEMAAAQRE
+444 RQAEADAAQRE
-455 AQLEAEQHKAAWQ
+455 AQLEAEQHQAAWQ

-488 EQMQLA
+488 DQMQLA

-504 HKDEAAQVQAADI
+504 HKDEAAQVQAAEI
-517 GEKITALRRGGA
+517 AEKVAALRRGGA
-529 REDAIAQQEKLLRTI
+529 REDAVAQQEKLLRTI
-544 EADGVYARQLQQ
+544 EADGVHARQLQQ
-556 QTHLAQLDALAIEEQ
+556 QTQLAQLDALAIEEQ
-571 RQQLRQLEQETQW
+571 RQQLRQLEQEAQW

-630 GTLSDTGKVAL
+630 GSLSDTGKVAM
-641 AQGPNA
+641 AAGQNA
-647 AVLAQVLK
+647 SALAQVLK
-655 TQLQAGMSAEQLHAL
+655 TQLQAGMSAEQIHAL

-676 ENSIAPPDALRMAQ
+676 ENSVAPLDAMRMAQ
-690 DSVAHERSYLEGQF
+690 DSVAQERSYLEGQA
-704 ERERRQQLE
+704 ERERRQQLD
-713 LIKLHNEL
+713 LINL
-721 QNAVH
+721 QNAAH
-726 SQGLAAQAQVGVA
+726 AHGLSAQAQLGVA

-746 VAGGGMAL
+746 GAAAVAAAPA
-754 LRCKN
+754 RCKN
-759 GHALRAG
+759 GHAQRAG

-771 FCVACGVALQS
+771 FCAACGVALQP

>member
-36 PDSDTVLHANQWRL
+36 PDSDAVLHANHWHL
-50 ADAQLALF
+50 ADGQLALF

-71 ARRLQVPAESR
+71 ARRLQVPAESH
-82 AWIVQTDAFTLI
+82 AWIVQSDAFTVI
-94 PAGDYDGAA
+94 PAGDYDSAS

-120 IARADALSL
+120 IARADAVSL
-129 AFDLP
+129 EFDLP
-134 DLASTEM
+134 GLPSTE
-141 LSVAATVR
+141 LLGIAASLR

-185 QIALEFV
+185 QIALEFI

-219 QRLAPSGLAVAGV
+219 QRLAPSGLAVARV

-242 AADGSDGDAGAS
+242 EGNGDAA
-254 IGTLWLGGLPAHELE
+254 IGTLWLGGLPAQELE
-269 QRSLERM
+269 QHSLERM
-276 QQLDGLYDEEE
+276 KQLDQLYDEEE
-287 WQRIRREEMAARHA
+287 WQRIRREELAARHA
-301 HRRAELQQE
+301 HRRAELQQD
-310 ATAGKAELG
+310 ATLEKAELG

-352 GAALALGELEQEL
+352 GAALTLGELEQEL
-365 VQKGAQHADAA
+365 AQKGAQRADEA

-386 AIKMRSELELSQLNG
+386 AIKMRSELELSQLHG

-414 QVHLQAIAQQIDNAL
+414 QVHLQSIAQQIESAL
-429 LIDDEAGR
+429 LIDDETGR
-437 RAQLARL
+437 RTQLARL
-444 RHAEMAAAQRE
+444 RQAEADAAQRE
-455 AQLEAEQHKAAWQ
+455 AQLEAEQHQAAWQ

-488 EQMQLA
+488 DQMQLA

-504 HKDEAAQVQAADI
+504 HKDEAAQVQAAEI
-517 GEKITALRRGGA
+517 AEKVAALRRGGA

-544 EADGVYARQLQQ
+544 EADGVHARQLQQ
-556 QTHLAQLDALAIEEQ
+556 QSQLAQLDALAIEEQ
-571 RQQLRQLEQETQW
+571 RQQLRQLEQEAQW

-630 GTLSDTGKVAL
+630 GSLSDTGKVAM
-641 AQGPNA
+641 AAGQNA
-647 AVLAQVLK
+647 AALAQVLK
-655 TQLQAGMSAEQLHAL
+655 VQLQAGMSAEQIHAL

-676 ENSIAPPDALRMAQ
+676 ENSVAPLDAMRMAQ
-690 DSVAHERSYLEGQF
+690 DSVAQERNYLEGQA
-704 ERERRQQLE
+704 ERERRQQLD
-713 LIKLHNEL
+713 LINL
-721 QNAVH
+721 QNAAH
-726 SQGLAAQAQVGVA
+726 SHGLS
-739 VAQALQP
+739 AQALQP
-746 VAGGGMAL
+746 GAASAAGAPA
-754 LRCKN
+754 RCKN
-759 GHALRAG
+759 GHAQRAG

-771 FCVACGVALQS
+771 FCAACGVALQP